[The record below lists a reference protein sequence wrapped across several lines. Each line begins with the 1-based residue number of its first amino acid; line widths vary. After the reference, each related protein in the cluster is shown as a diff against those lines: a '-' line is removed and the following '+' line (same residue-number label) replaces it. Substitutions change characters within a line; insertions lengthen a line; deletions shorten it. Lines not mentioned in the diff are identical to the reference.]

1 MNRLGYFTFQSH
13 VLIVI
18 MDVDSS
24 LDNVDI
30 FCLSILFLLF
40 RTHGEDTKYTRK
52 GLFGYPQAYLF

>member
-1 MNRLGYFTFQSH
+1 
-13 VLIVI
+13 